1 MKNKKYNTAGLI
13 SKSNQKKTLE
23 KEAKLIP
30 RTHTYGNFK
39 YLTIPKTIESQ
50 RSWDDMSP
58 RMMILYI
65 GMDIPNALLV
75 EGKVFMVAES
85 GWTVYKK
92 MNVFGFLHIS
102 D

>member
-1 MKNKKYNTAGLI
+1 LKNKKYNTAGLI

-50 RSWDDMSP
+50 RS
-58 RMMILYI
+58 
-65 GMDIPNALLV
+65 
-75 EGKVFMVAES
+75 
-85 GWTVYKK
+85 
-92 MNVFGFLHIS
+92 
-102 D
+102 